1 MACCAPLGKG
11 TRETGA
17 LASGLGAMIA
27 PRSEAMQL
35 RLDLAECLVPAAALW
50 ELVGAEQRGAAMTLL
65 AALIARTVA
74 GEEVLDDRA
83 SLPDRGALGV
93 RGE

>member
-11 TRETGA
+11 TRGTGA

-35 RLDLAECLVPAAALW
+35 RLDLAECPAPGAALW
-50 ELVGAEQRGAAMTLL
+50 ELVGAEQRQTAMTLL
-65 AALIARTVA
+65 AALIARAVA

-83 SLPDRGALGV
+83 QVGDQGALGG
-93 RGE
+93 RDD